1 LAWLQAMSPASTKEM
16 ERLLLEAESIV
27 EEARIGVVNRE
38 LGQIIERLLQIL
50 TTEKIRADAR
60 RDLRGAK
67 RKKTAA

>member
-1 LAWLQAMSPASTKEM
+1 MSPASTNEM

-27 EEARIGVVNRE
+27 AEARIGVVNRE

-60 RDLRGAK
+60 RDLRSRR